1 LSFVKEFKLD
11 KKVSKKYF
19 LGIGQDGSG
28 ILLLIGFI
36 LMVLLTIVG
45 GAALTN
51 SVIKTKIKVK
61 STKNTNTFN
70 IARAGLEAG
79 KSEFTKINPRV
90 IGDVLDGDD
99 NLVHINPDH
108 SSNDDNG
115 ILFPTP
121 GSIRGGN
128 FTVMVTDDNDDAD
141 PWTDSNDTFIL
152 TSTGTGPGNS
162 SSKIQANI
170 WKVPFNVPG
179 AISLIDNENSNHEK
193 DKFFVKFPGG
203 FGAPTTNVLG
213 VLITGD
219 DTLDGSNNVGNGP
232 GPDTGGLVAQE
243 GPPGFETGDG
253 VSDPEVLAATGFDE
267 TLGQV
272 CDPLLGP
279 PCYAVLSGGT
289 GPAWDENVA
298 EGPTETQMQDQIN
311 RLKDKASFTTT
322 SSTLS
327 ASGFPANLG
336 DPSNPV
342 IASVDVGSN
351 WFEMDQNLEG
361 WGILLLEGRLRI
373 KNASVIRWHGV
384 IYLGCR
390 SQLEMND
397 DVNDLF
403 EVWGAIIMINRN
415 DGACSGGSAE
425 ERLEFKKGMAHVYYS
440 SDAIFRFASPL
451 AISTLAWRELS

>member
-1 LSFVKEFKLD
+1 M
-11 KKVSKKYF
+11 
-19 LGIGQDGSG
+19 GQDGSG

-36 LMVLLTIVG
+36 LMVLLAIVG

-51 SVIKTKIKVK
+51 SVIKTKIKSK
-61 STKNTNTFN
+61 STMNTNAFT
-70 IARAGLEAG
+70 IARAGIEAG
-79 KSEFTKINPRV
+79 IAEFTKINPRA

-99 NLVHINPDH
+99 NLVHINPNH

-115 ILFPTP
+115 ILFSTP
-121 GSIRGGN
+121 GRIGGGN
-128 FTVMVTDDNDDAD
+128 YVVMVTDDNDDAD
-141 PWTDSNDTFIL
+141 PWTDSNNTFIL

-179 AISLIDNENSNHEK
+179 AISFIDNENGSSDK
-193 DKFFVKFPGG
+193 DQIEVEFPGG

-219 DTLDGSNNVGNGP
+219 DTLDGSYHVGDGP
-232 GPDTGGLVAQE
+232 GPDTGGLVSQE
-243 GPPGFETGDG
+243 ELLEFETRGVG
-253 VSDPEVLAATGFDE
+253 VSDLDVLAATGFDE

-289 GPAWDENVA
+289 AFAWDENVPG
-298 EGPTETQMQDQIN
+298 GPTEAQMQGQIN
-311 RLKDKASFTTT
+311 SLKDKATFTTT
-322 SSTLS
+322 AVTLS
-327 ASGFPANLG
+327 GSEFPATLG
-336 DPSNPV
+336 DPNNPV

-351 WFEMDQNLEG
+351 WFEIDQNLEG

-373 KNASVIRWHGV
+373 KKASIVIWHGV

-390 SQLEMND
+390 SQLEMNSN
-397 DVNDLF
+397 VNDLF

-415 DGACSGGSAE
+415 DGACSDGSGE

-440 SDAIFRFASPL
+440 SDAIAKFAAPL
-451 AISTLAWRELS
+451 SFDTLAWRELD